1 MKTYGKVILIIAAAL
16 MIAPTMAMAAAS
28 TDPAAAAPAAAAKH
42 PLADIPAFQ
51 EEKARHEAA
60 VEAIRAPLKEIRQA
74 MAAEIKALREQ
85 YFPKPA
91 EGEKRTPP
99 DPAKLQEF
107 RAKVREIVAKYQT
120 QNEAALKD
128 IAGKLFDERILH
140 RQNILQI
147 VQANKDT
154 IVNAHWRK
162 LLVPRKVLR
171 NIRERIMRMRMM
183 HAGVAAPST
192 VPGP

>member
-16 MIAPTMAMAAAS
+16 MIAPTTAMAAAS
-28 TDPAAAAPAAAAKH
+28 TKH
-42 PLADIPAFQ
+42 PLADLPAYQ
-51 EEKARHEAA
+51 GEMARHKAA

-107 RAKVREIVAKYQT
+107 RAKVREIAAKYQT

-171 NIRERIMRMRMM
+171 NIRERIMRIRMGR
-183 HAGVAAPST
+183 AGVPMPAGAPGPST
-192 VPGP
+192 VPAP